1 MEVYDPDSGLTGT
14 ISRTR
19 GTEIKTGTVAALPDE
34 MGGDLEI
41 RVFTGGYGAT
51 RTIEIW
57 TDEEF
62 PEEKPQTPPSN
73 TLVETDYDLAGDDG
87 MGAFCFTCSEE
98 LLLGMYRN
106 YPDFDEWEESG
117 VLFGQFTDPPINTE
131 FELIVKGEIFAAGE
145 IDGATTSGTWYE
157 QY

>member
-1 MEVYDPDSGLTGT
+1 
-14 ISRTR
+14 
-19 GTEIKTGTVAALPDE
+19 
-34 MGGDLEI
+34 
-41 RVFTGGYGAT
+41 
-51 RTIEIW
+51 
-57 TDEEF
+57 
-62 PEEKPQTPPSN
+62 
-73 TLVETDYDLAGDDG
+73 

-131 FELIVKGEIFAAGE
+131 FELIVKGEIFAARE

-157 QY
+157 QYWKEPSYDMDEGLWNYMG